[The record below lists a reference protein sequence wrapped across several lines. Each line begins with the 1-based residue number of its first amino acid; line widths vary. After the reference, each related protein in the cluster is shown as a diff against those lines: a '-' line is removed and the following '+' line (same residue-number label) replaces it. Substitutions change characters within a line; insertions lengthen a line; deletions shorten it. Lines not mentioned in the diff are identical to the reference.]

1 LNLIFAFQSAIG
13 SIQIKSLGASIM
25 GEANRKLNRRQT
37 FLQEHPSC
45 VYCGGAATTS
55 DHCPPR
61 TFFEARQWPETY
73 EFPAC
78 EPCNGSARL
87 DEQALAVLIRSK
99 LTENRTEFDQEE
111 WEKLIRGVK
120 NNQPHL
126 IAEWQDITPNEK
138 KRALRLAF
146 GRDDGDRRRREG
158 WGMANMGAETQAMIS
173 RFMIKLSKAL
183 YYRHNNHIFDG
194 VLYVNHIN
202 RLSRDTTP
210 DYINSILKMAPAVP
224 EIERNRKPLVDQ
236 FIYRFNHSPE
246 HRVMYAVVQFGEQF
260 IFQLIAIGPEMD
272 AKLVE
277 LNQGRDLSKIGRH
290 ECFLSSAS
298 SKGLA

>member
-1 LNLIFAFQSAIG
+1 MALDLDHPILRHFIS
-13 SIQIKSLGASIM
+13 M

-45 VYCGGAATTS
+45 IYCGGRATTS

-61 TFFEARQWPETY
+61 TFFESRQWPETY

-78 EPCNGSARL
+78 GPCNESARL
-87 DEQALAVLIRSK
+87 DEQALAVLIRCK
-99 LTENRTEFDQEE
+99 LTKNRNESDQLE
-111 WEKLIRGVK
+111 WQKLVRGVR
-120 NNQPHL
+120 NNQPYM
-126 IAEWQDITPNEK
+126 ITEWQDITRNET

-146 GRDDGDRRRREG
+146 GSEGDRRRQEG
-158 WGMANMGAETQAMIS
+158 WGMANMGPLTHAIIS

-183 YYRHNNHIFDG
+183 YYRHNHHIFDG

-202 RLSRDTTP
+202 LLSRDTTP
-210 DYINSILKMAPAVP
+210 EYINSILKMAPALP
-224 EIERNRKPLVDQ
+224 EIERNRKSLVDQ

-260 IFQLIAIGPEMD
+260 IFQLIAMGLEMD

-277 LNQGRDLSKIGRH
+277 LNRGMDLSKIGRH
-290 ECFLSSAS
+290 ECFLSFVGA
-298 SKGLA
+298 KELA

>member
-1 LNLIFAFQSAIG
+1 
-13 SIQIKSLGASIM
+13 M

-45 VYCGGAATTS
+45 VYCGAPATTS

-61 TFFEARQWPETY
+61 TFFQNREWPQTY

-78 EPCNGSARL
+78 QPCNGGARL
-87 DEQALAVLIRSK
+87 DEQALAILIRNDSAG
-99 LTENRTEFDQEE
+99 TASASDQLE
-111 WEKLIRGVK
+111 WERLVRGVR
-120 NNQPHL
+120 NNQPHML
-126 IAEWQDITPNEK
+126 AEWNDITRNET

-146 GRDDGDRRRREG
+146 GRDGDRRRQEG
-158 WGMANMGAETQAMIS
+158 WGMANLGPLTQAIIS

-183 YYRHNNHIFDG
+183 YYRHNHHIFDG

-210 DYINSILKMAPAVP
+210 EYLNSILRMAPALP
-224 EIERNRKPLVDQ
+224 EIERNGKSLVDQ

-277 LNQGRDLSKIGRH
+277 LNEGIDLSKIGRH
-290 ECFLSSAS
+290 ECFLTSKSARE
-298 SKGLA
+298 LA

>member
-1 LNLIFAFQSAIG
+1 
-13 SIQIKSLGASIM
+13 M
-25 GEANRKLNRRQT
+25 GEANRKLSRRQS
-37 FLQEHPSC
+37 FLLEHPWC
-45 VYCGGAATTS
+45 AYCGAPATTS

-61 TFFEARQWPETY
+61 TFFQGRQWPETY

-87 DEQALAVLIRSK
+87 DEQALAILVRSK
-99 LTENRTEFDQEE
+99 LSEDASVSDQLE
-111 WEKLIRGVK
+111 WEKLLRGVR
-120 NNQPHL
+120 NNQPHI
-126 IAEWQDITPNEK
+126 IAEWTNMTANER
-138 KRALRLAF
+138 KRAMRLAF
-146 GRDDGDRRRREG
+146 GRDAGDRRRQEG
-158 WGMANMGAETQAMIS
+158 WGIANIGPMTQAMIS

-183 YYRHNNHIFDG
+183 YYRHNRHIFDG

-210 DYINSILKMAPAVP
+210 EYISNILGMAPALP
-224 EIERNRKPLVDQ
+224 EIERNRKSLFDQ

-260 IFQLIAIGPEMD
+260 IFQLIAMGPEMD

-277 LNQGRDLSKIGRH
+277 LNQGKGLSKIDRH
-290 ECFLSSAS
+290 ECFLSYPERA
-298 SKGLA
+298 GL